1 MVYGLWQSAGGL
13 LAQDYQQS
21 VLANNLANVDTPG
34 FKPDRIS
41 FAERLN
47 ASAASGSAKTRHP
60 VLDHLPGGVFETD
73 VHTDFSAG
81 SFIQSNSPLDV
92 AIAGE
97 GLLAVQTEDGTR
109 YTRDGRFVMSADGS
123 LLHAT
128 SGAKAIDGDGRAI
141 YLNTASRDPIR
152 IDPTGRITQGESQA
166 GQLKLVDFV
175 DRSQLHKEG
184 KNLFVADE
192 GASVEASGR
201 FEQGMY
207 EASTADPV
215 SLLVDMIAASRAY
228 QLNANMITM
237 QDETIGRV
245 VNETGRVG

>member
-21 VLANNLANVDTPG
+21 ILANNLANVDTPG

-41 FAERLN
+41 FAERMN
-47 ASAASGSAKTRHP
+47 ASATGGGKSRHP
-60 VLDHLPGGVFETD
+60 VLDQLPGGVFETE

-81 SFIQSNSPLDV
+81 SFVQSNNPLDL
-92 AIAGE
+92 AIAGD
-97 GLLAVQTEDGTR
+97 GLLAVQTDEGVR

-141 YLNTASRDPIR
+141 FLNPASRDPVR
-152 IDPTGRITQGESQA
+152 VDPTGRITQGESLA

-175 DRSQLHKEG
+175 DRSALQKEG
-184 KNLFVADE
+184 KNLFVADR
-192 GASVEASGR
+192 GASVDADGR
-201 FEQGMY
+201 IEQGMY
-207 EASTADPV
+207 EASAADPV
-215 SLLVDMIAASRAY
+215 SLLVEMIAASRAY

-245 VNETGRVG
+245 VNETGRIG